1 MTERLICLIIGYLFG
16 TFQSGYFMGKL
27 RGFDIRSYGSHSTG
41 ATNSLRVMGTGAGVL
56 VLLGDA
62 LKAIIPC
69 VAARLCF
76 ASSPE
81 IQMLMVLWTSVGV
94 MLGHDYPFYL
104 GFRGGKGVASTV
116 GVLIA
121 FDIRLAL
128 LWCAVF
134 LLVAVTTRYV
144 SLSSITAMAF
154 LLVFSVMLY
163 LRGALPVAA
172 PHSTEF
178 LLLAVFIP
186 ALSIFRHRTNIGR
199 LLAGTESRVKLF
211 TRGMDVDKK

>member
-1 MTERLICLIIGYLFG
+1 
-16 TFQSGYFMGKL
+16 
-27 RGFDIRSYGSHSTG
+27 
-41 ATNSLRVMGTGAGVL
+41 MGTGAGVL